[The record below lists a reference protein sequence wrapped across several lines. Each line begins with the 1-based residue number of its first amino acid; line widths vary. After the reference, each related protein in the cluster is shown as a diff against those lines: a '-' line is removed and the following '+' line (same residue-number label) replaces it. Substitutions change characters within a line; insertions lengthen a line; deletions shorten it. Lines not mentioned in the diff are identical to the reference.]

1 MILILMLHIQLS
13 VLLDL
18 EAVFFLLVL
27 QVLYFLH
34 VHLDMGLML
43 TLQLFHLSV
52 KVLNLTGNLSDL
64 ILRVG
69 VEIMDHV
76 FFDLDD
82 VSLDFS
88 IFESF
93 S

>member
-1 MILILMLHIQLS
+1 MLHIQLS
-13 VLLDL
+13 ILLDL

-34 VHLDMGLML
+34 VNFDMGLML

-52 KVLNLTGNLSDL
+52 KVLNLTWNLSDL
-64 ILRVG
+64 IFRVG

-82 VSLDFS
+82 VSLYFS